1 MPGCLIPPACPQQTC
16 PAFLDIIDKVQC
28 NPSLADN
35 TCCLLACGI
44 FPRLLPRAF
53 RFSTHSAKSPQ
64 RCRSTANPSL
74 QDKLMYI
81 YLHIILE
88 NNADLSIRS
97 IRNHVGIDLR
107 HQSCRRGEPKQD
119 KEESQRSLKR
129 QPQRYSRNRLARR
142 FLALRLL
149 PSVRLSHFRERPRL
163 FF

>member
-1 MPGCLIPPACPQQTC
+1 MPGCLIPQACPQQTC
-16 PAFLDIIDKVQC
+16 PAFLDIIDKVQY
-28 NPSLADN
+28 NPSLPDN

-64 RCRSTANPSL
+64 RYRSTANPRL
-74 QDKLMYI
+74 QDKVMYI
-81 YLHIILE
+81 YLNIILE
-88 NNADLSIRS
+88 KNADLSIRS

-107 HQSCRRGEPKQD
+107 HQSCRRGEPRQD
-119 KEESQRSLKR
+119 KKEEQQPHKR
-129 QPQRYSRNRLARR
+129 QPHRKLRNRLTRR

-149 PSVRLSHFRERPRL
+149 PTVRLSHFRERPRL